1 MTYLHRLNVKCAVV
15 RLESLPDSTFL
26 NLCIVKGVILC
37 RVVLEKRLGSETDR
51 DTVQP
56 ELMVR

>member
-26 NLCIVKGVILC
+26 NLC
-37 RVVLEKRLGSETDR
+37 RVVLEKRLGSKTDR